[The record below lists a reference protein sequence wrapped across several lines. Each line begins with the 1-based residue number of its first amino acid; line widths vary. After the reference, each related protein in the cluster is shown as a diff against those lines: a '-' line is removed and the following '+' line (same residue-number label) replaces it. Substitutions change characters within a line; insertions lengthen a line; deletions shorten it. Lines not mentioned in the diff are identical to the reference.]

1 MVSVGNHHRM
11 PTHLKEYFRI
21 LSGKFRKLPY
31 GRIFFKYYFA
41 VVISKYFQ
49 RVALAD
55 SHGTTNFLWYNYA
68 AKVINPPH
76 NSGCFHIWHSS
87 FFAYFMSLLFAAILN
102 LCKNFS
108 VRF

>member
-49 RVALAD
+49 RVAVTD
-55 SHGTTNFLWYNYA
+55 N
-68 AKVINPPH
+68 ID
-76 NSGCFHIWHSS
+76 IE
-87 FFAYFMSLLFAAILN
+87 N
-102 LCKNFS
+102 L
-108 VRF
+108 VRTLICALD